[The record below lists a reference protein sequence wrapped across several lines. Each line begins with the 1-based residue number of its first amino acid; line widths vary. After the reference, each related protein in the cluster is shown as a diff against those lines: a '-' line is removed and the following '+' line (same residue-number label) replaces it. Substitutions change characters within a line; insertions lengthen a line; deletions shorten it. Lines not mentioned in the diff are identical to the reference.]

1 MQKAIRL
8 VTRFLAKCQ
17 KDKINAYSAQ
27 IAFFIILSIFYSFLL
42 TPFCVNDII
51 DSLHPRNRG
60 HADN

>member
-27 IAFFIILSIFYSFLL
+27 IAFFIILSIIPVSYTHL
-42 TPFCVNDII
+42 TLPTT
-51 DSLHPRNRG
+51 
-60 HADN
+60 

>member
-27 IAFFIILSIFYSFLL
+27 IFFYYFIHHSVSYGVFFHASIYQYHGGYG
-42 TPFCVNDII
+42 I
-51 DSLHPRNRG
+51 
-60 HADN
+60 

>member
-42 TPFCVNDII
+42 NFSAIQQKFSNN
-51 DSLHPRNRG
+51 S
-60 HADN
+60 

>member
-27 IAFFIILSIFYSFLL
+27 IAFFIILSIIRFLWCFL
-42 TPFCVNDII
+42 PCFNIPVSRRIWYLK
-51 DSLHPRNRG
+51 S
-60 HADN
+60 

>member
-27 IAFFIILSIFYSFLL
+27 IAFYYFIHHSVSYGVFFHASIYQYHGGYG
-42 TPFCVNDII
+42 I
-51 DSLHPRNRG
+51 
-60 HADN
+60 

>member
-27 IAFFIILSIFYSFLL
+27 IAFFIILSI
-42 TPFCVNDII
+42 I
-51 DSLHPRNRG
+51 DRKSVV
-60 HADN
+60 

>member
-27 IAFFIILSIFYSFLL
+27 IAFFIIFHASIFQYHGGYG
-42 TPFCVNDII
+42 I
-51 DSLHPRNRG
+51 
-60 HADN
+60 